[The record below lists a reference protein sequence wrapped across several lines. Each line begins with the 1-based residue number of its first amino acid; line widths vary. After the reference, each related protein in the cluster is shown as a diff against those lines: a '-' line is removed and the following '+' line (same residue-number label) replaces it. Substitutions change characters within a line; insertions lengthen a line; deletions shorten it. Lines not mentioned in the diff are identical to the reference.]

1 VTSIGPSI
9 TSVPTVGAVETGPT
23 VAFIAVIHLPVDFG
37 FIEVV
42 DEVPTVAASG
52 GGGAVGISEHI
63 ERLSA
68 DVIYRGE
75 SSRMKGT
82 MRAGIDCNE
91 PVDPKIVTWMQT

>member
-1 VTSIGPSI
+1 MRHVTSIGSSI
-9 TSVPTVGAVETGPT
+9 TFVSTVEAVETAPT

-42 DEVPTVAASG
+42 GEVPTVAASERG
-52 GGGAVGISEHI
+52 EAVGISEHI

-82 MRAGIDCNE
+82 MRAGIDL
-91 PVDPKIVTWMQT
+91 